1 MRSSIFLK
9 KGRDY
14 SIISGHPWVFSGA
27 IANTEGTLSPGDP
40 VDVFDSDRK
49 YIAFGYYYDR
59 DIAIKIAS
67 LLPVSSE
74 QELIKDRLKSAL
86 DYRGELKRDGA
97 TRVFNSEGDF
107 FPGLIIDLYSDAAV
121 VEVMDRLKPIV
132 KEELL
137 NLIPYATFDKDEAE
151 IDEHGIKYKVD
162 LNSGQKTGFFI
173 DQRDSRLLIRK
184 FCGGKKVLNAFCY
197 TGGFSL
203 NALVGGA
210 SSVVSVDSSKSAL
223 KLLTEN
229 LELNNM
235 SKKHET
241 IEADCFEYLANCQDK
256 FDVIVLDPPA
266 LVKTRS
272 AKKAALRGYQS
283 LNRFAA
289 KILNPGGY
297 LFTYSC
303 SGHVSLDEFTDC
315 VRAGVLQAGRSAR
328 VGKILQPNFDHPW
341 SLNHP
346 EGRYLKGLLVQ
357 VV

>member
-1 MRSSIFLK
+1 MTGSIFLK
-9 KGRDY
+9 KGREY
-14 SIISGHPWVFSGA
+14 SVLSGHPWVFSGA
-27 IANTEGTLSPGDP
+27 IQKKEGEVTSSDP
-40 VDVFDSDRK
+40 VNVYTSDGQFV
-49 YIAFGYYYDR
+49 AFGYYYER

-67 LLPVSSE
+67 LKPVNSE
-74 QELIKDRLKSAL
+74 RELIRERLSDAL
-86 DYRGELKRDGA
+86 LYRGELKRDGA
-97 TRVFNSEGDF
+97 TRIFNSEGDF
-107 FPGLIIDLYSDAAV
+107 FSGLIIDLYADVAV
-121 VEVMDRLKPIV
+121 VETTERFAPIV
-132 KEELL
+132 KEELSK
-137 NLIPYATFDKDEAE
+137 LIPYVQYDKESVL
-151 IDEHGIKYKVD
+151 IDEHGLKYKVD
-162 LNSGQKTGFFI
+162 LKSGQKTGFFI
-173 DQRDSRLLIRK
+173 DQRDSRLLVRK
-184 FCGGKKVLNAFCY
+184 FCLGKKVLNAFCY

-223 KLLTEN
+223 KLLTDN
-229 LELNNM
+229 LELNNI
-235 SKKHET
+235 SKNHET
-241 IEADCFEYLANCQDK
+241 READCFDYLVNSQDK
-256 FDVIVLDPPA
+256 FDIIILDPPA

-272 AKKAALRGYQS
+272 TKKAALRGYQS

-289 KILNPGGY
+289 KIINPGGY

-315 VRAGVLQAGRSAR
+315 VRAGVLQAGRLAR